1 MIHVPCPVGVT
12 IFSTGAKFRP
22 VSNFTKLHA
31 STLAA
36 RSYALLL
43 LLLHHTRTVVE
54 LSSLLGPSENQ
65 ERAWVTFPICAGS
78 AFLAKTNDYIPY

>member
-12 IFSTGAKFRP
+12 VFSTDTKFRP
-22 VSNFTKLHA
+22 VPNFTKLHA
-31 STLAA
+31 PTLAA

-54 LSSLLGPSENQ
+54 LSSLPGPSENQ
-65 ERAWVTFPICAGS
+65 ERVWPHFPFVLGQH
-78 AFLAKTNDYIPY
+78 F